1 MGILQKILLS
11 VSVIANAVLFGLLI
25 AVKEISTDAVS
36 ALLGVLIGGVITGYI
51 QYLISEADRRHELRT
66 AALDKRL
73 QSHQEAYTLWRKLLF
88 ANKKNDDLHDVI
100 MECQEWWDNNCL
112 YLTASARRAFQKAY
126 MSAGEHASFLA
137 IHAESKLVKAAF
149 EDVTKAGAIIVEG
162 VNLPA
167 IGELEMERSD
177 SKNKEGD
184 D

>member
-1 MGILQKILLS
+1 MEKFQKILLAI
-11 VSVIANAVLFGLLI
+11 SVIAIVVLFGLLI
-25 AVKEISTDAVS
+25 VVKDISSDAVS
-36 ALLGVLIGGVITGYI
+36 AFLGVLIGGVITGYI
-51 QYLISEADRRHELRT
+51 QYLIAGADRRHELRT

-88 ANKKNDDLHDVI
+88 ANKKNDDVYDVI

-149 EDVTKAGAIIVEG
+149 EDVERAGPIIVEG
-162 VNLPA
+162 VYLPA
-167 IGELEMERSD
+167 IGEMETERAD
-177 SKNKEGD
+177 SKNKEGND
-184 D
+184 